1 MEYVYEGG
9 MESRQGSFVTCD
21 GVGQWARI
29 GARMGCVRE
38 CEVPGVKL
46 RLVREK
52 LTEVTAAAAAS
63 HAD

>member
-1 MEYVYEGG
+1 MGK
-9 MESRQGSFVTCD
+9 
-21 GVGQWARI
+21 WARI
-29 GARMGCVRE
+29 GAMMGCVRD

-52 LTEVTAAAAAS
+52 LTEVTVAAAAS